1 MRCAVLFV
9 ALCVPSLLIAEDAK
23 ILKPEEAAKSVG
35 EKVVVQ
41 FEVKSVGGSSA
52 AVYLNS
58 LSSFRDKENLGIVI
72 FRSNL
77 GKFKKADI
85 EDPAAHYK
93 GKTIQV
99 SGTVSTYR
107 QQPQIKVDDPE
118 QIKIVTED
126 EEPQPKPTRRAV
138 RKAPKK

>member
-1 MRCAVLFV
+1 MRSIVLFV
-9 ALCVPSLLIAEDAK
+9 ALCVPSLLAAEDAK
-23 ILKPEEAAKSVG
+23 ILKPIEAAKSVG

-41 FEVKSVGGSSA
+41 FEVKSVGGGSA

-58 LSSFRDKENLGIVI
+58 AASFRDKENFGIVI

-107 QQPQIKVDDPE
+107 QQPQIKVDDPQ
-118 QIKIVTED
+118 QIKIVGDD
-126 EEPQPKPTRRAV
+126 EEPKPRTAPRPV
-138 RKAPKK
+138 KKAPKK